1 MNDLEPFWIFENEEG
16 KNYAIERHIP
26 YYPMSRESSHL
37 DQLKKSLAVYRMAFG
52 QARQEDLVDFIE
64 ENLSDYYRKKA
75 DGLQDRFSSIILI
88 LCLIY

>member
-64 ENLSDYYRKKA
+64 ENLSEYYIDKLMDYRIDLA
-75 DGLQDRFSSIILI
+75 P
-88 LCLIY
+88 

>member
-1 MNDLEPFWIFENEEG
+1 
-16 KNYAIERHIP
+16 
-26 YYPMSRESSHL
+26 
-37 DQLKKSLAVYRMAFG
+37 MAFG

-75 DGLQDRFSSIILI
+75 DGLQNRFNSIILI

>member
-1 MNDLEPFWIFENEEG
+1 MNDLEPSWIFENEEG

-26 YYPMSRESSHL
+26 YYPMSRASSHL

-64 ENLSDYYRKKA
+64 ENLSEYYIDKLMDYRIDLA
-75 DGLQDRFSSIILI
+75 P
-88 LCLIY
+88 